1 MCNIRFNGSFVCDLC
16 NSNWSISFS
25 SDDQA
30 QHRMEKLT
38 KILNDTSVANDLRA
52 AGLKAISCI
61 VQRDEARMPMRHS
74 FVWSDEKCCYDEEQI
89 LRHVEPP
96 LSALLELVCLSTLL
110 HVVLLHLVLMICLC
124 SSLFITYFSYYEYR
138 ISWKWKDTMKWS
150 ILHHVI
156 VNGIFTH
163 WEILIT
169 PKCCI
174 GYFSELLSGNPMQ
187 ATSLHQPILATLK

>member
-1 MCNIRFNGSFVCDLC
+1 
-16 NSNWSISFS
+16 
-25 SDDQA
+25 
-30 QHRMEKLT
+30 MEKLT

-110 HVVLLHLVLMICLC
+110 HVVLLHLVLMIFVFFTIYN
-124 SSLFITYFSYYEYR
+124 LFF
-138 ISWKWKDTMKWS
+138 
-150 ILHHVI
+150 
-156 VNGIFTH
+156 
-163 WEILIT
+163 
-169 PKCCI
+169 
-174 GYFSELLSGNPMQ
+174 LL
-187 ATSLHQPILATLK
+187 